1 MRLPLRVSALLGFAL
16 GLAPTIAQAD
26 SCAIPR
32 DPPSHL
38 VMAGAVGEYHSIL
51 RLCSG
56 ADGAHRVAIREMRL
70 SGAPALLLA
79 DPETLATQL
88 QSAACWT
95 CHDIDE
101 SALKTTRMM
110 RAVEKSA
117 EAPEL
122 TKRGFLENAGLTHGD
137 GDGAFLTGDLCP
149 STKPMDRDFIERLAG
164 EGPHTPIALS
174 ISGLWLTHHYRDYLW
189 LLEKQASGAIDIL
202 WTNHSYHH
210 PFKRGVAFD
219 RNFLLTPG
227 VDSDAEILDTERLLI
242 ANGQTP
248 SLLFRF
254 PGLISNAE
262 LMQAARRHHLISLG
276 ADAWLALRQRP
287 RPGSIML
294 VHPNGNE
301 PAGLR
306 LFYRDDAEGKIP
318 KPLRALT
325 EAPP

>member
-1 MRLPLRVSALLGFAL
+1 MRKTLAFIALSALAPS
-16 GLAPTIAQAD
+16 LAHAQ

-32 DPPSHL
+32 VAPSHF
-38 VMAGAVGEYHSIL
+38 APASAVGDYQSVF

-56 ADGAHRVAIREMRL
+56 PDGARRVAIRQMTS
-70 SGAPALLLA
+70 SGQTALLLA
-79 DPETLATQL
+79 DTETLATEL

-95 CHDIDE
+95 CHDVDE
-101 SALKTTRMM
+101 SALASTRMM
-110 RAVEKSA
+110 RAIDKSA
-117 EAPEL
+117 QAPEL
-122 TKRGFLENAGLTHGD
+122 TRRGFLENAGLKHGA

-149 STKPMDRDFIERLAG
+149 SSKPMDRSFLDRLAS

-174 ISGLWLTHHYRDYLW
+174 ISGLWLTHHYPDYLW
-189 LLEKQASGAIDIL
+189 LLDKQASGAIDIV

-210 PFKRGVAFD
+210 PFKRGVAFE

-227 VDSDAEILDTERLLI
+227 VDPDAEILDTERLLI

-248 SLLFRF
+248 SLFFRF
-254 PGLISNAE
+254 PGLISNAP
-262 LMQAARRHHLISLG
+262 LMQAARKHHLISLG

-287 RPGSIML
+287 TPGSIVL

-301 PAGLR
+301 PAGLK
-306 LFYRDDAEGKIP
+306 LFARDEADGTLP

-325 EAPP
+325 EAPQ